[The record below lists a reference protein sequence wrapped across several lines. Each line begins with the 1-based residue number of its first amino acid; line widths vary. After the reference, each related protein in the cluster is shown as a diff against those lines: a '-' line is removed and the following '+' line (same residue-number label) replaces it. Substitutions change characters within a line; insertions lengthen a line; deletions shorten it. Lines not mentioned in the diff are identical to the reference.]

1 MSMDVRPEVQPTDA
15 ASEISST
22 DPILDQDIIRH
33 LLNGNRSEDIVQLFY
48 VVFAEKH
55 WLENHELIFIYE
67 NRESKKLTCS

>member
-15 ASEISST
+15 ATEISST

-33 LLNGNRSEDIVQLFY
+33 LLYGNRSEDIVQLFY

-55 WLENHELIFIYE
+55 
-67 NRESKKLTCS
+67 